1 MQYILDNVMLAETE
15 EDEQRFR
22 AIIDDAIATETVPK
36 LKKYRKQ
43 KKLSRNAGTKRRN
56 VCIFRSPHLKLT
68 HATQEAKEAEEMLQK
83 MTGGGTYTY
92 VNDITPE

>member
-22 AIIDDAIATETVPK
+22 AIIDEAIATETVLK

-43 KKLSRNAGTKRRN
+43 KKPSRNAGTKRRN
-56 VCIFRSPHLKLT
+56 VCIFVCIH
-68 HATQEAKEAEEMLQK
+68 
-83 MTGGGTYTY
+83 
-92 VNDITPE
+92 